1 VPHIITAAD
10 MVSND
15 TDHIGIMA
23 YAAWHQNFR
32 KPISQ
37 RSSLVSDNIFIPI
50 PIKAPEP
57 EPEPE
62 PVIEPE
68 PEPAREPTPPPVF
81 LPPPPVEPVYQRVV
95 RKETVKL
102 NKKSTVAIARTW
114 RINFTHTILV
124 GKNHVGY
131 FFSIK
136 KIIILINIHC
146 FIRSVTNVHNTI
158 LTNKCLDPEIK
169 FYIKK
174 QTLLL

>member
-1 VPHIITAAD
+1 MPHIITAAD

-23 YAAWHQNFR
+23 YAAWHRNFR

-62 PVIEPE
+62 LEPE
-68 PEPAREPTPPPVF
+68 PEPEPATEPEPESAREPTPPPLF

-95 RKETVKL
+95 KKETIKL
-102 NKKSTVAIARTW
+102 NKKSMVAIARTW

-124 GKNHVGY
+124 GKTTY
-131 FFSIK
+131 FFST
-136 KIIILINIHC
+136 KIIIIGLLIN
-146 FIRSVTNVHNTI
+146 
-158 LTNKCLDPEIK
+158 
-169 FYIKK
+169 FYSHRYKR
-174 QTLLL
+174 T